1 MQQFA
6 REILP
11 YGMDYLNI
19 GGVGEF
25 ETLLSRGDI
34 ADWHRLEGL
43 PMTEEIRS
51 QRFFFDRETY
61 SDALAAR
68 SRSACVISMWRG
80 IPICV

>member
-1 MQQFA
+1 
-6 REILP
+6 
-11 YGMDYLNI
+11 MDYLTI

-25 ETLLSRGDI
+25 ETLWSRRDV
-34 ADWHRLEGL
+34 ADSYRLEGL

-51 QRFFFDRETY
+51 QRVFFDRETY
-61 SDALAAR
+61 SDGLAAR